1 MRRPQPHHRLLAALA
16 LLLAPACGGG
26 GASAQ
31 PPVVRLLPRPVGA
44 VQLPEARRLALH
56 RAPLDPAEWAASS
69 AGEAPPRAED
79 GALRFPTAAGGRFT
93 LDEPLAAGTNR
104 IVVVARQPP
113 GARPARLRLASRDA
127 AGEPVPLPVPA
138 RTPLESGQVLFVMDA
153 PLLPGRGALHGLEGA
168 VEGGPLDLELLEL
181 WDRPPAAALPLLG
194 GPGGAIAIG
203 TDARHGWGLPLGVP
217 VTCALPEL
225 PKGARLLVSAGLT
238 TETRMAGRRARVR
251 VAVTAEGADGETVLE
266 LPLPDA
272 TTELTGWVDQD
283 LDLTALAG
291 EEASVRIEL
300 LADGEAP
307 AACALAGL
315 ALVHGREA
323 SAAPATA
330 LLITSDTHRA
340 DHLGSAA
347 RPAPVRTPHLD
358 RLADRGV
365 LFERAFAST
374 NVTSPSH
381 AALLTGVHPRDSR
394 LTSNTGRLLEEAR
407 TLGEAYQ
414 EAGWWTLAVVSVR
427 HLGPQGTHVTQGF
440 DRVWAPVAP
449 PPRADLPIEVARS
462 LLAEAEGRPVFLWL
476 HLFDAHDPYEPP
488 KPWADAYW
496 DPAVDPFDPSAPELD
511 WAPGTYSPRLAGL
524 RHPGWPVALYRGEVS
539 WLDEALAPLLDEP
552 RVARGV
558 VAFTADHGE
567 ELDGG
572 WARFDHRTLTGGVL
586 QVPLLLAGPGL
597 PQGARVPATVRQLDL
612 GRTLLDASGL
622 GAAPYPGRN
631 LLRHLEGGQEP
642 AAEAVLALSAHGFS
656 ASLTQDRW
664 HLVLQLRDQGLPL
677 LRPAPAGRVGLFDL
691 EADPLCMEDL
701 TEAEPDRAGAMLEA
715 LLARL
720 RAREHGPLARE
731 RAASDADLAELA
743 ALGYATGEADRS
755 EEAPWVDPTWNAALL
770 LDRPR

>member
-1 MRRPQPHHRLLAALA
+1 VRRPKPHHRLLAALA
-16 LLLAPACGGG
+16 LLLAPACGVGD
-26 GASAQ
+26 ASAQ
-31 PPVVRLLPRPVGA
+31 PPVVRLLPRPLSEVK
-44 VQLPEARRLALH
+44 LPEARRLAVH
-56 RAPLDPAEWAASS
+56 RAPLDPADWAAFS
-69 AGEAPPRAED
+69 AGEAEPRCED

-93 LDEPLAAGTNR
+93 LEEPLPAGTNR

-113 GARPARLRLASRDA
+113 GARPARLRLASRD
-127 AGEPVPLPVPA
+127 GEGQPVPLPVPA
-138 RTPLESGQVLFVMDA
+138 RTPLADGQVLFVMDA

-168 VEGGPLDLELLEL
+168 LEGGPVDVELVEL

-194 GPGGAIAIG
+194 GPGGAIAID
-203 TDARHGWGLPLGVP
+203 TDARHGWGLPLGIP
-217 VTCALPEL
+217 VACALPEL
-225 PKGARLLVSAGLT
+225 PAGARLLVSAGLT

-251 VAVTAEGADGETVLE
+251 VEVTPRGAESGTVLE

-272 TTELTGWVDQD
+272 TTELTGWVDQS
-283 LDLTALAG
+283 LDLADLAG
-291 EEASVRIEL
+291 EAATVRIEL
-300 LADGEAP
+300 LADGSAP

-315 ALVHGREA
+315 ALVRGPA
-323 SAAPATA
+323 AAPDTA
-330 LLITSDTHRA
+330 VLVTSDTHRA
-340 DHLGSAA
+340 DHLGRAA

-365 LFERAFAST
+365 LFEQAFAST

-414 EAGWWTLAVVSVR
+414 EAGWWTIAVVSVR

-449 PPRADLPIEVARS
+449 PPRADLPIEEART
-462 LLAEAEGRPVFLWL
+462 LLAEAAGRPVFLWL

-597 PQGARVPATVRQLDL
+597 PQGARVPGTVRQLDL

-622 GAAPYPGRN
+622 GASPYPGRN
-631 LLRHLEGGQEP
+631 LLRHLESEAGDAPEP
-642 AAEAVLALSAHGFS
+642 VLALSAHGFS
-656 ASLTQDRW
+656 ASLTEGRW

-691 EADPLCMEDL
+691 EADPLC
-701 TEAEPDRAGAMLEA
+701 TEGLEEREPARARAMLDA
-715 LLARL
+715 LLTRL
-720 RAREHGPLARE
+720 RAREHAPLARE
-731 RAASDADLAELA
+731 RAASDTDLAELA

-755 EEAPWVDPTWNAALL
+755 DEAPWVDPAWNADLL